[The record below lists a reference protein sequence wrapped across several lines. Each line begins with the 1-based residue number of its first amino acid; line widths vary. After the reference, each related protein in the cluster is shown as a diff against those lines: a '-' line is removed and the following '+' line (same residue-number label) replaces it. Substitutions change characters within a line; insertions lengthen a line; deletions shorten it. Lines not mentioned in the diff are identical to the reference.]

1 MKRRAEYLVSKR
13 DGRRE
18 WLRATKLARSLSA
31 AMEAVGD
38 ETAHLAAIELAS
50 AVLEAVRR
58 RDEIVAG
65 VDGAAVGAP
74 RVTTAELA
82 VLAERALFVSGRPN
96 AAVRYAA
103 VRDERRRRA
112 TVVVSDRRR
121 GLDLAL
127 QVDLAQQRRR
137 RITFGRA

>member
-18 WLRATKLARSLSA
+18 WLRATKLGRSLAA

-38 ETAHLAAIELAS
+38 ESAHVAAIELAS

-58 RDEIVAG
+58 RDEITAG
-65 VDGAAVGAP
+65 VDGAPAGAP

-82 VLAERALFVSGRPN
+82 ALAERALFVSGRPD

-103 VRDERRRRA
+103 ARDQRRRRA
-112 TVVVSDRRR
+112 TVVVGDRRR
-121 GLDLAL
+121 SLDTAL
-127 QVDLAQQRRR
+127 QGRR